1 MERILAAAAI
11 ILLAAS
17 PALASQARKET
28 IRAGAIGQQVFD
40 LHDRPVGRL
49 ESFIDVYGTPGA
61 LISADDNLRG
71 RRILAPAED
80 LSWRADGGLLLVLP
94 AVNIVHLPR
103 YIPGRPLPRW

>member
-1 MERILAAAAI
+1 MKSMLAAAAI
-11 ILLAAS
+11 ALLAVT

-28 IRAGAIGQQVFD
+28 IRAGVIGQRVFD
-40 LHDRPVGRL
+40 LQDTPVGRL

-61 LISADDNLRG
+61 LISTDDNLRG

-80 LSWRADGGLLLVLP
+80 LGWRADGGLLLALP